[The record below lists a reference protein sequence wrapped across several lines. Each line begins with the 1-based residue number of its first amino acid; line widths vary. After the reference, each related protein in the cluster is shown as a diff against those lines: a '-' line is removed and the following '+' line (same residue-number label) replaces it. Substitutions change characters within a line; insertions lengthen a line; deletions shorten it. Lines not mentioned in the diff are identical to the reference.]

1 MNNTVKILDCD
12 VVFLSYDEPNAE
24 KNFQQLLEYI
34 PWAQRVHGVKGSDA
48 AHKACAKLA
57 TTERVVIID
66 GDNYMVRDNFLNQTV
81 EIIDTE
87 IELTQSVISWP
98 SVNAIN
104 GLVYG
109 NGGIKCWPTEKLLSM
124 RTHESADPNNIRAQ
138 VDFCWDIKYIP
149 LDETF
154 TEIHNN
160 ATPYQA
166 WRAGF
171 REGVKMSLDQGVRV
185 DHLSKLWKGN
195 IHRLAIWMMIGT
207 DVDNGLWGIYGA
219 RFGCWMTQCT
229 DWDYTQVRDFDY
241 LEHLWTSKIA
251 KLSEQDIKHRVDELT
266 NLLTPQLTIGPC
278 LDQTQSQFFK
288 QFDFNPKRQSQ
299 QTKVHY
305 E

>member
-1 MNNTVKILDCD
+1 MNTVKILDCD
-12 VVFLSYDEPNAE
+12 VIFLSYDEPNAE
-24 KNFQQLLEYI
+24 KNYSKLLEFI

-57 TTERVVIID
+57 TTERVVIVD
-66 GDNYMVRDNFLNQTV
+66 GDNYMVRDNFLKQTV
-81 EIIDTE
+81 EVLDSSVD
-87 IELTQSVISWP
+87 LSQSVISWP
-98 SVNAIN
+98 SVNIIN

-124 RTHESADPNNIRAQ
+124 KTHESADPENVRAQ
-138 VDFCWDIKYIP
+138 VDFCWDINYIP

-171 REGVKMSLDQGVRV
+171 REGVKMSLDQGYKV
-185 DHLSKLWKGN
+185 DDFSTLWKGN
-195 IHRLAIWMMIGT
+195 VNRLATWMMIGS
-207 DVDNGLWGIYGA
+207 DVANGVWSIYGS
-219 RFGCWMTQCT
+219 RLGCWMTQFT

-241 LEHLWTSKIA
+241 LDHLWTSEVSS
-251 KLSEQDIKHRVDELT
+251 LSESEVKNKANELT
-266 NLLTPQLTIGPC
+266 DILKTQINIGQYLEP
-278 LDQTQSQFFK
+278 DQSVFFK
-288 QFDFNPKRQSQ
+288 QFSFNSKRQSNLI
-299 QTKVHY
+299 TVKY